1 MDLKL
6 KLVTTALDI
15 KGGAN
20 RVVIKIAK
28 HFDAPIYCRRYVPES
43 TFEEFRNL
51 DVIVP
56 KESKLDSIP
65 IGKNMLKTIES
76 TNYFYN
82 LKLEDYDVV
91 NAHISPSEWVRN
103 RNSPV
108 LWYCYVPYRFAFDLY
123 KWKTKDMG
131 IRRRIPF
138 EAWIA
143 TFKYLENKTVPDIE
157 YIFSVS
163 KNSQGRIKRYLN
175 RDSEVLYPGI
185 ETHKFSCKA
194 YENFFF
200 YPSRIDT
207 TKQFEYAIEA
217 FRIFSKKRKGWKFV
231 IVGSLAGFFRDY
243 LKRLEAMCDDSIIIE
258 TDVSEERILDLYSR
272 CYAMLFSAV
281 DEDLGLVPLEA
292 LASSKPVIARNEGGP
307 RETVSDGVDGFL
319 VNSPSEMA
327 EKMEWLAQNP
337 DVCEKMGRAGKEKVN
352 KYFTWDY
359 FLKRFEEKAVELCEK
374 QK

>member
-1 MDLKL
+1 MDLRL
-6 KLVTTALDI
+6 KLVTSSLDV

-20 RVVIKIAK
+20 RVILKMAQ
-28 HFDAPIYCRRYVPES
+28 HFDAPIYCRRYVPEN
-43 TFEEFRNL
+43 TFEEFRDL
-51 DVIVP
+51 EIIVP
-56 KESKLDSIP
+56 EKSRFDNAP
-65 IGKNMLKTIES
+65 VGRNALKTLES

-82 LKLEDYDVV
+82 LKLEDYDVI
-91 NAHISPSEWVRN
+91 NAHIAPSEWVRN

-123 KWKTKDMG
+123 KWKTRNMDIG
-131 IRRRIPF
+131 RRIPF

-143 TFKYLENKTVPDIE
+143 SFKYLENRTVPNIE

-163 KNSQGRIKRYLN
+163 KNSQDRIKKYLN

-185 ETHKFSCKA
+185 ETHKFSCKN

-207 TKQFEYAIEA
+207 IKEFEYAIEA
-217 FRIFSKKRKGWKFV
+217 FKIFSKKRKGWKFV
-231 IVGSLAGFFRDY
+231 IAGSLAGFFKEYYRG
-243 LKRLEAMCDDSIIIE
+243 LQSMCDDSIIIE

-281 DEDLGLVPLEA
+281 DEDFGLVPLEA

-307 RETVSDGVDGFL
+307 RETISDGVDGFL
-319 VNSPSEMA
+319 VNSPEQMA

-337 DVCEKMGRAGKEKVN
+337 DTCEKMGRAGKEKVN

-359 FLKRFEEKAVELCEK
+359 FLKRFEEKALEMIE
-374 QK
+374 